1 MHSGIIRE
9 TVLLDKVARE
19 KVEKLEKE
27 KAMLDIK
34 IKADEKKI
42 QLENMAFIQKTI
54 DDTKTNFENE
64 IALRKET
71 ELKKFN
77 DNLALIKSQFDEHE
91 EQWIDM
97 IYSFCIK

>member
-91 EQWIDM
+91 EQWIYM

>member
-9 TVLLDKVARE
+9 TVLIDKVARE

>member
-19 KVEKLEKE
+19 KVKKLEDE
-27 KAMLDIK
+27 KAMLEIK
-34 IKADEKKI
+34 IKSDEKKI

-54 DDTKTNFENE
+54 DDAKTRFKNE
-64 IALRKET
+64 IVLREET

-77 DNLALIKSQFDEHE
+77 DNLALIKSKFDEHE
-91 EQWIDM
+91 EQWVEM

>member
-19 KVEKLEKE
+19 KVEKLENE

-91 EQWIDM
+91 EQWIEM

>member
-42 QLENMAFIQKTI
+42 QLENMALIQKTI